1 MKRSKPLSAL
11 ILIVLAL
18 LLSGAKGEIAKSKN
32 PRANQHQ
39 SETIRH
45 PDSTGNQELQI
56 PLAVWQRNQAALNE
70 SIATVKEQAEAAKRQ
85 ADAYKETWRS
95 PSVLVQ
101 IVLTFITGGFLIYAG
116 LQWRLSER
124 ALIVTN
130 RAYVNIENATI
141 KDWATANGPV
151 VSYELRNSG
160 KVPATGVVTGIGVS
174 KGQGIRPDP
183 KYVQKTAIGA
193 GDRALVD
200 RVIAPGETITQ
211 SYWLRAAEDTE
222 HGTIPPLITDADL
235 SAVLE
240 GERFMT
246 VRIEVAYWDGF
257 DKHSRMTAKYFA
269 YIGGRIEDWGGRQE

>member
-1 MKRSKPLSAL
+1 MQG
-11 ILIVLAL
+11 
-18 LLSGAKGEIAKSKN
+18 GAS
-32 PRANQHQ
+32 
-39 SETIRH
+39 
-45 PDSTGNQELQI
+45 
-56 PLAVWQRNQAALNE
+56 
-70 SIATVKEQAEAAKRQ
+70 
-85 ADAYKETWRS
+85 
-95 PSVLVQ
+95 
-101 IVLTFITGGFLIYAG
+101 F
-116 LQWRLSER
+116 
-124 ALIVTN
+124 
-130 RAYVNIENATI
+130 
-141 KDWATANGPV
+141 GP
-151 VSYELRNSG
+151 
-160 KVPATGVVTGIGVS
+160 
-174 KGQGIRPDP
+174 GIRPDP

-240 GERFMT
+240 GERFIT